1 MAKNTKSKNG
11 VKNDNYSSAY
21 EMDRTGNTYE
31 EENKSK
37 NGYKQDGN
45 TRDCHKNK
53 AEDTS
58 DISSRDYVIFG
69 NAQSAARKFLNCLMI
84 CGHSP
89 WSAPNLER
97 HGSSKMQTFGWLE
110 IPHFLNRISICIST

>member
-21 EMDRTGNTYE
+21 EMDRTENTYE

-45 TRDCHKNK
+45 T
-53 AEDTS
+53 
-58 DISSRDYVIFG
+58 
-69 NAQSAARKFLNCLMI
+69 
-84 CGHSP
+84 
-89 WSAPNLER
+89 
-97 HGSSKMQTFGWLE
+97 
-110 IPHFLNRISICIST
+110 

>member
-53 AEDTS
+53 AEDTWETDRKYYGIKEPRRDCVMLAPGFLPCLS
-58 DISSRDYVIFG
+58 VATSLTTSSNTHFPVAWHLRQ
-69 NAQSAARKFLNCLMI
+69 A
-84 CGHSP
+84 
-89 WSAPNLER
+89 
-97 HGSSKMQTFGWLE
+97 MQPRTSLC
-110 IPHFLNRISICIST
+110 PT

>member
-37 NGYKQDGN
+37 NGYKQDGK
-45 TRDCHKNK
+45 TC
-53 AEDTS
+53 
-58 DISSRDYVIFG
+58 
-69 NAQSAARKFLNCLMI
+69 
-84 CGHSP
+84 
-89 WSAPNLER
+89 
-97 HGSSKMQTFGWLE
+97 
-110 IPHFLNRISICIST
+110 

>member
-1 MAKNTKSKNG
+1 MAKNTKIKNG

-53 AEDTS
+53 AEDTWET
-58 DISSRDYVIFG
+58 D
-69 NAQSAARKFLNCLMI
+69 RKY
-84 CGHSP
+84 
-89 WSAPNLER
+89 
-97 HGSSKMQTFGWLE
+97 
-110 IPHFLNRISICIST
+110 

>member
-11 VKNDNYSSAY
+11 VKNDTYSSAY

-53 AEDTS
+53 AEDTWET
-58 DISSRDYVIFG
+58 D
-69 NAQSAARKFLNCLMI
+69 RKY
-84 CGHSP
+84 
-89 WSAPNLER
+89 
-97 HGSSKMQTFGWLE
+97 
-110 IPHFLNRISICIST
+110 

>member
-45 TRDCHKNK
+45 IPRLPQKQGRGHLGDRQEILRDKG
-53 AEDTS
+53 TP
-58 DISSRDYVIFG
+58 
-69 NAQSAARKFLNCLMI
+69 ARCVML
-84 CGHSP
+84 
-89 WSAPNLER
+89 APGVSFPVYL
-97 HGSSKMQTFGWLE
+97 WLL
-110 IPHFLNRISICIST
+110 H

>member
-37 NGYKQDGN
+37 NGYN
-45 TRDCHKNK
+45 ARMEIPETCHKNK
-53 AEDTS
+53 AEDTWET
-58 DISSRDYVIFG
+58 D
-69 NAQSAARKFLNCLMI
+69 RKY
-84 CGHSP
+84 
-89 WSAPNLER
+89 
-97 HGSSKMQTFGWLE
+97 
-110 IPHFLNRISICIST
+110 

>member
-37 NGYKQDGN
+37 NAYTQVGI
-45 TRDCHKNK
+45 TRDCTKNR
-53 AEDTS
+53 AEDTGET
-58 DISSRDYVIFG
+58 D
-69 NAQSAARKFLNCLMI
+69 RKY
-84 CGHSP
+84 
-89 WSAPNLER
+89 
-97 HGSSKMQTFGWLE
+97 
-110 IPHFLNRISICIST
+110 